1 MKVKKLALT
10 AGAIGALGMAGS
22 FGTFAAFTATETH
35 TPTVSS
41 GTIKVLN
48 KFELPSLANLG
59 TRETTFT
66 CNGGT
71 GLAPTGTQSGGSE
84 CHAGADGK
92 KAGYITVENT
102 GTLPQDVY
110 IDFDGPGVAD
120 ATSPNVESS
129 NVLAS
134 NIIVDSS
141 FDENFA
147 TLGWA
152 ATRLFVMNRAAP
164 AKYFTLQPDTEK
176 TVYFRAWLR
185 ERAAGQYPLG
195 DNEMQNK
202 QITDQKV
209 IVTAVEE
216 GRANE
221 IGPVFP
227 AHDNGL

>member
-10 AGAIGALGMAGS
+10 AGAVAALGMAGS
-22 FGTFAAFTATETH
+22 FGTFAAFTATETN
-35 TPTVSS
+35 TPAVTS

-48 KFELPSLANLG
+48 NFELPSLANLG

-92 KAGYITVENT
+92 RAGEITVKNT
-102 GTLPQDVY
+102 GSLAQDVY

-129 NVLAS
+129 DVLAS

-141 FDENFA
+141 FDEDFT

-164 AKYFTLQPDTEK
+164 AKYFTLEPGAEE

-195 DNEMQNK
+195 DNEMQDKTIAN
-202 QITDQKV
+202 QKV
-209 IVTAVEE
+209 IVTAVEA

-227 AHDNGL
+227 AHDNGV